1 MGRKGGKGMGMGM
14 PGLNMDMIKQAQ
26 KMQADM
32 ERTQAELQEKEYTA
46 TAGGGVV
53 SATVDGKHTLKALTI
68 DPEAVDPEDVE
79 MLQDMVI
86 AAVNEAVRA
95 AMEDMSSSMGKITGG
110 MNFALLSGEKRR
122 RFHEDY
128 IAGAPWHSRRSVG
141 TVSVLPGKEGTPVH
155 RLWREDH

>member
-1 MGRKGGKGMGMGM
+1 MNNLM
-14 PGLNMDMIKQAQ
+14 KQAQ

-110 MNFALLSGEKRR
+110 MN
-122 RFHEDY
+122 
-128 IAGAPWHSRRSVG
+128 
-141 TVSVLPGKEGTPVH
+141 LPF
-155 RLWREDH
+155 